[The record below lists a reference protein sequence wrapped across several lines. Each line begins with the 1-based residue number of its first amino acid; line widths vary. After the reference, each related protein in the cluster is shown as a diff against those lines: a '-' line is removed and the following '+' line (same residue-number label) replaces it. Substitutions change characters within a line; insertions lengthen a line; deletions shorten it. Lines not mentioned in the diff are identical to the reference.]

1 MKYSALASVCTNE
14 VLLRK
19 LPMHAAPFHA
29 APFHALSRTR
39 RIDGATKSARGA
51 DDINRSMLQIVWI
64 CFLFSVPHN

>member
-1 MKYSALASVCTNE
+1 MKYSALAAVGTNE

-19 LPMHAAPFHA
+19 LPMHAV
-29 APFHALSRTR
+29 PFHALSRTR